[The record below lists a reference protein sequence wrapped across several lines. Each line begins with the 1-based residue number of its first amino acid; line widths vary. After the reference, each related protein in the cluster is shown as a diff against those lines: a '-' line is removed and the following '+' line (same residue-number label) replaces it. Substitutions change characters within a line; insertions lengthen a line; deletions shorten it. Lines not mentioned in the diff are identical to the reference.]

1 VAVASREELLASL
14 TSIQLG
20 VEDGSLTQL
29 SVGAVERQCVSLM
42 QVRHPE
48 AYRPECCAH
57 IWQGHGYRRA
67 SPA

>member
-42 QVRHPE
+42 QVSRGLMCT
-48 AYRPECCAH
+48 RPSSRADVHSMLCAH
-57 IWQGHGYRRA
+57 A
-67 SPA
+67 